1 MFLKEEIF
9 NACSGVVVAGVIAG
23 SALMGGI
30 AHAAPNSY
38 DAKVNEDGK
47 FCAKVEIAVGNHI
60 IKRTKCRTLAEWKEK
75 GYVVTDP
82 ATQETL

>member
-1 MFLKEEIF
+1 MLKEEIF

-23 SALMGGI
+23 SALIGGN
-30 AHAAPNSY
+30 AQAAPSSY

-47 FCAKVEIAVGNHI
+47 FCAKVEISVGNHI
-60 IKRTKCRTLAEWKEK
+60 LKREKCRTLEEWKAK